1 MSSLPSPLVSR
12 ELYLE
17 LDSQAEVP
25 SEFYDGVMYP
35 IVATSMRHSVIQ
47 LNVAGS
53 VRQALRGSSCQTLG
67 STVRVRLPNHRY
79 AYPDLLVV
87 CGKIELEK
95 YDTVLNPVVIV
106 EILSPSTGDFDRGG
120 KADLYRAMATVRD
133 YVIIAQ
139 DRLLVQRYTRQPGEK
154 WLLEIFESV
163 DAVLRLESIGVAVPL
178 SEIYERVDFDSVE

>member
-1 MSSLPSPLVSR
+1 MSR

-17 LDSQAEVP
+17 LDSQAELP
-25 SEFYDGVMYP
+25 SEYYDGVMYP
-35 IVATSMRHSVIQ
+35 IEAASLRHSRIQ
-47 LNVAGS
+47 QSISRLVF
-53 VRQALRGSSCQTLG
+53 RALGNSPCQVHG
-67 STVRVRLPNHRY
+67 PTVRVRLPNKRY

-120 KADLYRAMATVRD
+120 KADLYRAMASVRD

-139 DRLLVQRYTRQPGEK
+139 DRPLVQRYTRQPGEK
-154 WLLEIFESV
+154 WLLEIFESL
-163 DAVLRLESIGVAVPL
+163 DAVLRLESIGADVPL